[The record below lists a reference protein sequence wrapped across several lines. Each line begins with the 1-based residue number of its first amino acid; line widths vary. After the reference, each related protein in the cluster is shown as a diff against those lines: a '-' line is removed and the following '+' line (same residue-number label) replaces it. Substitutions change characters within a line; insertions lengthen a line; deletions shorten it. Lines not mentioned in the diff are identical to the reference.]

1 MDKGDSKKLKDKIFA
16 LEKSLHR
23 MEQKEIQ
30 LKEELLKYQH
40 LFQNI
45 KTTVYFCDNNGKLLD
60 INPAG
65 IRLLGYTKTELRQMN
80 LTKNYINPEKR
91 KEFFKQL
98 RSKSHVSDF
107 EFSLRTKKGKIV
119 NVLETA
125 ILLKNKM
132 GNPIG
137 YCGIMQNITGR
148 KLAEEILT
156 QSREYYETIV
166 KSISEGILIEDPNEI
181 ITFANPGVE
190 KMLGYSQEELFG
202 MHTSKITAPEY
213 LEKTKTETR
222 KRPHGISS
230 RYEIEVIA
238 KDGRQ
243 IPIIVGVTPII
254 KNGEYKGAL
263 SVFLNITEQKTLQK
277 ELMQKSQKLTMLTL
291 TDWLTGRY
299 NYRYF
304 QILLEMEIKRSDRTG
319 RPLSLIMVDI
329 DNLKMVNDN
338 YGHHRGDKV
347 IIQIGNIINSGL
359 RATDYIAR
367 YGGDE
372 FLCLLPEIKQPAAVR
387 IAQRLCKKV
396 NRHFSKIID
405 FVSISAGVASYPLT
419 SKSDKELLFR
429 ADQAMYLAKSSGGN
443 QAQGINADYNKGQ
456 EQWNLRTLEAFIS
469 VLSSREFQAG
479 EELVKRLSERLK
491 ICFADK
497 SLSPYLLDLLTSL
510 GLAIDIKDHYPR
522 GHSLKIRDTAVSL
535 AQKLGLAEKEIQ
547 KISLAAVLRDI
558 GTIGIPENI
567 LKSKNELDNEEQE
580 IIRKHTIIGTN
591 ILSSIKILNEIALLI
606 KHHHENWDGSGYPD
620 GLKGDQIPV
629 GSQIISLVDV
639 YYSLITNRPFRKA
652 YNRKK
657 AIEILFKEANKK
669 WNKNLVDL
677 FIKNCVDKVG
687 KTYILK
693 NFISG

>member
-1 MDKGDSKKLKDKIFA
+1 MDKRDSKKLKDKIFE

-30 LKEELLKYQH
+30 LNEELLKYQH

-60 INPAG
+60 VNPAG
-65 IRLLGYTKTELRQMN
+65 IRLLGFNKTELRQMD
-80 LTKNYINPEKR
+80 LTKNYINPERR

-98 RSKSHVSDF
+98 RSASHVSDF
-107 EFSLRTKKGKIV
+107 EFSLRTKKGKTV

-125 ILLKNKM
+125 ILFKDKK

-148 KLAEEILT
+148 KLAEEKLT
-156 QSREYYETIV
+156 ESREYYETIV
-166 KSISEGILIEDPNEI
+166 QSISEGILIEDPEEI

-190 KMLGYSQEELFG
+190 KMLGYSQEELIG

-213 LEKTKTETR
+213 LEKTKAETK

-230 RYEIEVIA
+230 RYEIEVIT

-254 KNGEYKGAL
+254 KNGEYNGAL
-263 SVFLNITEQKTLQK
+263 SVFLDITEQKTLQK

-291 TDWLTGRY
+291 TDWLTGLY

-304 QILLEMEIKRSDRTG
+304 QILLEMEIKRSERTG

-372 FLCLLPEIKQPAAVR
+372 FLCLLPETKQSAAVR

-429 ADQAMYLAKSSGGN
+429 ADQAMYLAKSSGGS
-443 QAQGINADYNKGQ
+443 QAQGIDADYTKDQ

-479 EELVKRLSERLK
+479 EELAKRLSERLK

-497 SLSPYLLDLLTSL
+497 SLSPHLLDMLTSL
-510 GLAIDIKDHYPR
+510 GLAIDIKEHYPR

-547 KISLAAVLRDI
+547 KISLGAVLRDI

-567 LKSKNELDNEEQE
+567 LNSKNELDNEEQE

-591 ILSSIKILNEIALLI
+591 ILSSIKILNEIAYLI
-606 KHHHENWDGSGYPD
+606 KYHHENWDGSGYPD

-657 AIEILFKEANKK
+657 AIEMLLNEANKK

-677 FIKNCVDKVG
+677 FIKNCIDKVG

>member
-1 MDKGDSKKLKDKIFA
+1 MRKEDYKKLKEKIQE
-16 LEKSLHR
+16 LEKSLHKLER
-23 MEQKEIQ
+23 KEIQ
-30 LKEELLKYQH
+30 LQQELLKYQG
-40 LFQNI
+40 LFNNI

-65 IRLLGYTKTELRQMN
+65 LRLLGFSKTELRHMD
-80 LTKNYINPEKR
+80 LTENYIIPEKR
-91 KEFFKQL
+91 NKFFKQL
-98 RSKSHVSDF
+98 RANSYISDF
-107 EFSLRTKKGKIV
+107 EFSLRTKKGKV
-119 NVLETA
+119 VDVLETA
-125 ILLKNKM
+125 ILLKDKK
-132 GNPIG
+132 GNSIG

-148 KLAEEILT
+148 KLAEEALAE
-156 QSREYYETIV
+156 SREFYENIV
-166 KSISEGILIEDPNEI
+166 ESISEGILIEDPNEI
-181 ITFANPGVE
+181 IIFVNPGVE
-190 KMLGYSQEELFG
+190 KMLGYSQEELLG

-213 LEKTKTETR
+213 IEKTNEETR

-230 RYEIEVIA
+230 RYEIEVLA
-238 KDGRQ
+238 KDGKQ

-263 SVFLNITEQKTLQK
+263 SVFLNITEQKMLQK
-277 ELMQKSQKLTMLTL
+277 ELIQKSQKLTKLTL
-291 TDWLTGRY
+291 TDWLTGLY

-304 QILLEMEIKRSDRTG
+304 QILLEMEIKRSNRTG

-372 FLCLLPEIKQPAAVR
+372 FLCLLPETKQSSAVR

-396 NRHFSKIID
+396 DRHFSKTID

-419 SKSDKELLFR
+419 SKSEKELLFR
-429 ADQAMYLAKSSGGN
+429 ADQAMYLAKSSGGS
-443 QAQGINADYNKGQ
+443 QAQGIDADYTRHQ

-469 VLSSREFQAG
+469 VLSNREFQAG
-479 EELVKRLSERLK
+479 EELAKRLSERLQ

-497 SLSPYLLDLLTSL
+497 SLSTYMLDILNSL

-522 GHSLKIRDTAVSL
+522 GHSLKIRDMAISL
-535 AQKLGLAEKEIQ
+535 AQKLGLSQKEIQ

-558 GTIGIPENI
+558 GTVGIPEHI
-567 LKSKNELDNEEQE
+567 LSSKNELDMEEQE
-580 IIRKHTIIGTN
+580 IIRKHPVIGAK
-591 ILSSIKILNEIALLI
+591 ILSAIKILDEIALLI

-620 GLKGDQIPV
+620 GLKGEQIPI

-657 AIEILFKEANKK
+657 AIDLLLKEANKK
-669 WNKNLVDL
+669 WNGMLIDFFV
-677 FIKNCVDKVG
+677 KNCIEKVG